1 MASNTVYFCVGIDL
15 GDEYS
20 QVSYYNYNDRE
31 PVSVKFEGS
40 ETEFLVPTVVGKAL
54 GADKWYVGDEALES
68 TKLGESEMV
77 SGLLQKAMDKNPIKV
92 DDCTVMPLELME
104 KYLDYLMMS
113 ARMDGRADEI
123 DMVCVTVENFH
134 ISLLNVIARAMEN
147 LGIDRSRFIVSSRNE
162 SYIYYALSQ
171 KPELWKNDVFLFD
184 YSKKG
189 LITRRIYM
197 TVERGTRIVMV
208 HEDDLSKEVPY
219 VKADSRET
227 CMHLDDKLT
236 ALSQQLFDKTVISSV
251 YITGEG
257 LIGALS
263 ELTGFV
269 NYICNRR
276 KVFAGQNLYC
286 KGACYQA
293 FEAVCGTAFKD
304 FLLACPERITTGI
317 EMKISDRG
325 RDKILRM
332 VRPGINWFEADCSFD
347 FIVDDMDELEIF
359 LSPLGTREKQLVR
372 VPLGDFP
379 KRPGK
384 ATRIT
389 VSFSF
394 TSDSRCHMMVKDK
407 GFGEFFLSS
416 GIVMNEE
423 LLL

>member
-1 MASNTVYFCVGIDL
+1 MNGNTAYFCVGIDL

-20 QVSYYNYNDRE
+20 QVSYYNYNDKE
-31 PVSVKFEGS
+31 PVSVKFEG
-40 ETEFLVPTVVGKAL
+40 TEPDYLAPTVVGKAI
-54 GADKWYVGDEALES
+54 GADKWYAGDEALES
-68 TKLGESEMV
+68 EKLGESELIF
-77 SGLLQKAMDKNPIKV
+77 GLLQKAIDKNPIKV
-92 DDCTVMPLELME
+92 DDSTVMPLELIE
-104 KYLDYLMMS
+104 KYLDYLMTS
-113 ARMDGRADEI
+113 ARIDGKAEEI

-134 ISLLNVIARAMEN
+134 ISLLNVIAKAMEN
-147 LGIDRSRFIVSSRNE
+147 LGIDKKKLVVSSRNE

-189 LITRRIYM
+189 LVTRRIYM
-197 TVERGTRIVMV
+197 TVERGTSIVMV
-208 HEDDLSKEVPY
+208 HEDDLRNEVPY
-219 VKADSRET
+219 VKTDSPEA
-227 CMHLDDKLT
+227 CSHLDDMLKE
-236 ALSQQLFDKTVISSV
+236 LSHRMFDKTIISSV

-257 LIGALS
+257 LNGNIS

-269 NYICNRR
+269 SYICNRR

-293 FEAVCGTAFKD
+293 LEAVSGGGFKD
-304 FLLACPERITTGI
+304 SLLACPERITTGI

-332 VRPGINWFEADCSFD
+332 VRPGINWFGADCSFD

-372 VPLGDFP
+372 VPLVDFP

-394 TSDSRCHMMVKDK
+394 TSDSRCHMMVKDM
-407 GFGEFFLSS
+407 GFGEFFQSS